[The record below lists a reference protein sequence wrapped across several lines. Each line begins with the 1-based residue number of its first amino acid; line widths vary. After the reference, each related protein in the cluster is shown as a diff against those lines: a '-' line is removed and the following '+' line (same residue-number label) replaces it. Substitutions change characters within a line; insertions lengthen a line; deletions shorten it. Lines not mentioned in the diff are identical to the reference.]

1 MSVACGKNYSDRDN
15 GMLYTSEI
23 SIAVVI
29 HSVDHSLSARL
40 GDLYRIP

>member
-23 SIAVVI
+23 SITLAI
-29 HSVDHSLSARL
+29 HSFDPLW
-40 GDLYRIP
+40 GF